1 VKALLRAE
9 FLKLRTTR
17 TVYFLLAGVVAI
29 SVVTVLDPNAGAAS
43 FRKPF
48 NEQTFLLFT
57 SMLTRL
63 LIFVLGV
70 RLMTDEFRHGTIV
83 PTLLTTPR
91 RGRVVGAKAIV
102 AGAAGVAAA
111 ALSWIAMTG
120 AATVVASS
128 EGATLALDATAW
140 QSFVAMVGA
149 GAAWGIIGVLL
160 GAIVRNQLVVTIGGL
175 MWLMAIEDMFRGLL
189 GDLGG
194 YLPGQAGLVMVMAPS
209 DASALAGVA
218 TIAAYAAGFGLL
230 AMKAMN
236 RDIT

>member
-1 VKALLRAE
+1 MKSILKAE

-17 TVYFLLAGVVAI
+17 TVLYLLAGVVAL
-29 SVVTVLDPNAGAAS
+29 SLVTVLDPDYTAAT

-48 NEQTFLLFT
+48 NEQAFVLFT

-91 RGRVVGAKAIV
+91 RGHVIGAKAIV
-102 AGAAGVAAA
+102 AGGAGLAAG
-111 ALSWIAMTG
+111 ALSWIAMTS
-120 AATVVASS
+120 AASVVASS
-128 EGATLALDATAW
+128 EGATLVLDGAAW
-140 QSFVAMVGA
+140 QTFAGMLGA
-149 GAAWGIIGVLL
+149 GAAWGVLGVLL
-160 GAIVRNQLVVTIGGL
+160 GALVRNQLAVTIGGL
-175 MWLMAIEDMFRGLL
+175 VWLMGIEDMFRGFL

-194 YLPGQAGLVMVMAPS
+194 YLPGQAGLVMVMAPT
-209 DASALAGVA
+209 DGAAVTGLV
-218 TIAAYAAGFGLL
+218 TIVAYATGFGLL
-230 AMKAMN
+230 AMKAMR